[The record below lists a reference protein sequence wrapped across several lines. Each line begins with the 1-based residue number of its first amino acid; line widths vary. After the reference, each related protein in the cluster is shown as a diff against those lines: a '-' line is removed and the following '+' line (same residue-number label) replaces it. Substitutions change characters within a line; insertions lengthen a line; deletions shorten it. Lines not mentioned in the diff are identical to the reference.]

1 MDTTIFESCA
11 QVATVVTCVTTVV
24 YTIATTFICL
34 ANKKSADAAS
44 EQAKSMQLQTTEL
57 LRQYNESTRARIAI
71 RYGWDN
77 AIGKYLILKNVGKRD
92 ADNVRVFVC
101 PEFLHS
107 LERACKGSSL
117 TTLTQS
123 CIHIAAGQEFPV
135 FVGFAS
141 HIEMMPVKTAKIRV
155 TYTDKGELSE
165 DSATI
170 DFTQYGFLSTCRNT
184 RTVDGK
190 RIEEDVVLK
199 G

>member
-1 MDTTIFESCA
+1 MNTTIVECWA
-11 QVATVVTCVTTVV
+11 QVATVVTCVTTAV
-24 YTIATTFICL
+24 YTIATILICR
-34 ANKKSADAAS
+34 ANKKSADAAT
-44 EQAKSMQLQTTEL
+44 EQAKSMQLQTAEL

-77 AIGKYLILKNVGKRD
+77 AVGKYLSFKNIGKRD
-92 ADNVRVFVC
+92 ADNVQVFVC
-101 PEFLHS
+101 PEFLDA
-107 LERACKGSSL
+107 LENVSKGSCL

-141 HIEMMPVKTAKIRV
+141 RIEMMPVRIAKIRV
-155 TYTDKGELSE
+155 SYTDKGELCE

-170 DFTQYGFLSTCRNT
+170 DFTQYGFLSTCRNM

>member
-1 MDTTIFESCA
+1 MNTTMVESWA
-11 QVATVVTCVTTVV
+11 QVATVVTCVTTAV
-24 YTIATTFICL
+24 YTIATILICR
-34 ANKKSADAAS
+34 ANKKSADAAT
-44 EQAKSMQLQTTEL
+44 EQAKSMQLQTAEL

-101 PEFLHS
+101 SEFLDAI
-107 LERACKGSSL
+107 ENVCKGSCL

-135 FVGFAS
+135 FIGFAS
-141 HIEMMPVKTAKIRV
+141 HIEMMTVKIAEIRV

-170 DFTQYGFLSTCRNT
+170 DFTQYGFLSTCRNM